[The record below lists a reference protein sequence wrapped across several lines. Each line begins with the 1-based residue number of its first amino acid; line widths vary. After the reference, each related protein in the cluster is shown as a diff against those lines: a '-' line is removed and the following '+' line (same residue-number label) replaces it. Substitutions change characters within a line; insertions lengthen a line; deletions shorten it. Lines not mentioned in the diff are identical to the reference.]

1 VRAGDGR
8 PPRGGSEEY
17 FETVAGEWEA
27 LRSSFFPDALRGLI
41 CDRAA
46 VGAGALAVDVGA
58 GSGFLSVE
66 LLARGARVI
75 AVDRSP
81 AMLAELERRLGGRA
95 GAERLEVRVGS
106 DRALPLAD
114 GEADAVVAN
123 MFLHHVESP
132 PLALLEMA
140 RVLRPGGRLALGDL
154 DRHEHEFLLTEQHDR
169 WPGFER
175 EEVGAWLRAAGF
187 ERISV
192 GDARATCCSDSACG
206 SEHADISIFVAEAT
220 RR

>member
-66 LLARGARVI
+66 LLARG
-75 AVDRSP
+75 D
-81 AMLAELERRLGGRA
+81 
-95 GAERLEVRVGS
+95 
-106 DRALPLAD
+106 
-114 GEADAVVAN
+114 
-123 MFLHHVESP
+123 
-132 PLALLEMA
+132 
-140 RVLRPGGRLALGDL
+140 VLRRDQRWVLGIGWDMELRQNVAANLRYKFETRTSRHPGKPFNAHQVDFGVYFTL
-154 DRHEHEFLLTEQHDR
+154 
-169 WPGFER
+169 
-175 EEVGAWLRAAGF
+175 
-187 ERISV
+187 
-192 GDARATCCSDSACG
+192 
-206 SEHADISIFVAEAT
+206 
-220 RR
+220 